1 MPGSSG
7 AMGGR
12 GTPAAFFH
20 RKTEDGALV
29 GTEKV
34 WGHHRGRC
42 PVGEKWEGQCP
53 FPELSRVVPPLCP
66 RPPGGHCARQPPRP
80 ARASARSLSQTQRQ
94 ACQDACPLAA
104 HPLALRT
111 SPPCPS
117 PLVVPV
123 MVGRLTQIKTIF
135 FFFQIC
141 LAYLK
146 MIKPQ

>member
-42 PVGEKWEGQCP
+42 PFGENGR
-53 FPELSRVVPPLCP
+53 SSVPSPSCP
-66 RPPGGHCARQPPRP
+66 RWCLLSAHAPQVSTVQGSHPGQPEPVPGACRKHKDRPAKMPARLLPTPLPCAPPRP
-80 ARASARSLSQTQRQ
+80 AHLPLLSL
-94 ACQDACPLAA
+94 
-104 HPLALRT
+104 
-111 SPPCPS
+111 
-117 PLVVPV
+117 
-123 MVGRLTQIKTIF
+123 
-135 FFFQIC
+135 
-141 LAYLK
+141 
-146 MIKPQ
+146 

>member
-34 WGHHRGRC
+34 LGHHRGRC
-42 PVGEKWEGQCP
+42 PFGENGR
-53 FPELSRVVPPLCP
+53 SSVPSPSCP
-66 RPPGGHCARQPPRP
+66 RWCLLSAHAPPGEHCARQPPRP